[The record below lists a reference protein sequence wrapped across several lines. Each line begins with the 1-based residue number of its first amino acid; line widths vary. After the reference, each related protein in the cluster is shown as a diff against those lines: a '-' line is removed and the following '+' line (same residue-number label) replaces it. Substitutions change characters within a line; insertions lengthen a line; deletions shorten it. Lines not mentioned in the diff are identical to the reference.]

1 MHTKDE
7 VVSKILYFCRYDCSV
22 RRLANVT
29 FLGLQRQ
36 NVPILVDRHCPLM
49 MAGRE
54 GQRLGSK
61 AIFSMS
67 KPTAGHFCPFLP
79 KSMKK
84 GSWTQKES
92 VWIHEDGF
100 FCLYYWQEYWHR
112 KLHKGTLITLVLR
125 VVRLMRLGNSIRSHS
140 AVLLM
145 QRSRVITQLVQKH
158 CRSWRY
164 L

>member
-1 MHTKDE
+1 M
-7 VVSKILYFCRYDCSV
+7 IALYV
-22 RRLANVT
+22 
-29 FLGLQRQ
+29 GLQMSYFWGYKDKMFQ
-36 NVPILVDRHCPLM
+36 FWWTVTAHLWWL
-49 MAGRE
+49 AGRVKDLE
-54 GQRLGSK
+54 VKQFFPCPNQQQDTFVLFSQK
-61 AIFSMS
+61 AWKRVLERKKKMF
-67 KPTAGHFCPFLP
+67 G
-79 KSMKK
+79 SMKMF
-84 GSWTQKES
+84 
-92 VWIHEDGF
+92 F

>member
-22 RRLANVT
+22 RSCANVT

-54 GQRLGSK
+54 GQRHGSK

-67 KPTAGHFCPFLP
+67 KPTAGHFCPYSFSPKKHEKGFLNAKRKCLDP
-79 KSMKK
+79 WRWFFAYTIDKSIDIENYTKVHWLHSCL
-84 GSWTQKES
+84 GWCVSWDLAIPFDLT
-92 VWIHEDGF
+92 
-100 FCLYYWQEYWHR
+100 
-112 KLHKGTLITLVLR
+112 VL
-125 VVRLMRLGNSIRSHS
+125 
-140 AVLLM
+140 
-145 QRSRVITQLVQKH
+145 
-158 CRSWRY
+158 CF
-164 L
+164 